1 MTTIRTAGEAW
12 VVGLAWHPP
21 LSARKLRRAAR
32 AAGAVAWIETTAG
45 TGLAGDDDGDPTDSP
60 SLAAA
65 LLDHIDDPSWIAVID
80 GGDGRIAMV
89 RAESGAIGDD
99 GDIVVDDA
107 TEATRLLDDVT
118 GYRIHASPSLGI
130 SGAEPLD
137 LARITIAEHHRLQP
151 IPDPAGGGIA
161 SIVAATAFLAM
172 VAVAAAT
179 LWIYRQAIIDYF
191 YPQPEE
197 PVAEVEEEPQVVA
210 MISTPALLRGCA
222 AALREVPP
230 GLPGWTLVTATCQAE
245 LVEAPVLAVVPE
257 LQGRPALVL
266 TWSLAARHDSA
277 IHRRLLEDLFPVT
290 RTAGIVKGREA
301 WAVTA
306 LPPVVTEVDPAAQA
320 NPEFRGLRAALD
332 RRVGPW
338 ADTLSYAQL
347 QPGQWSVT
355 ITGRGP
361 LRRLAAA
368 LAPITGLEV
377 TSLRRTANGVWSVS
391 ARPLVPRTLLE
402 SAYLRLA
409 TPAAGLYDAGT
420 GLHEGGS

>member
-12 VVGLAWHPP
+12 AAGLTWHLP

-32 AAGAVAWIETTAG
+32 AAGAVAWIETAAG
-45 TGLAGDDDGDPTDSP
+45 TGLAGDDDGDPTDTP
-60 SLAAA
+60 SLAVA
-65 LLDHIDDPSWIAVID
+65 LLDHIADPSWIAVVD
-80 GGDGRIAMV
+80 GGDGRVAMV
-89 RAESGAIGDD
+89 RVESGAIGDD
-99 GDIVVDDA
+99 GDIVLDSA
-107 TEATRLLDDVT
+107 TEAIRLLADVT

-191 YPQPEE
+191 YPPPPE
-197 PVAEVEEEPQVVA
+197 PVAQVEQERQVVA
-210 MISTPALLRGCA
+210 MISTPALLQACA

-245 LVEAPVLAVVPE
+245 LVEAPVLAVAPK
-257 LQGRPALVL
+257 LQGLPALVL
-266 TWSLAARHDSA
+266 TWSLGARHDSA
-277 IHRRLLEDLFPVT
+277 IHRRLIDDLFIAT
-290 RTAGIVKGREA
+290 RHAGLVKGREA
-301 WAVTA
+301 LAVTA
-306 LPPVVTEVDPAAQA
+306 LAPVVIEVDPAQHR
-320 NPEFRGLRAALD
+320 PDFRTVRAALD

-368 LAPITGLEV
+368 LAPIAGLEV
-377 TSLRRTANGVWSVS
+377 TSLRRTANGVWNVS

-409 TPAAGLYDAGT
+409 TPAVGLYDAGT